1 MNIVKRCHRIG
12 YNMEE
17 YFDIVRNS
25 ALVRDKDSLEKVFEI
40 KTPETLIKVL
50 EDVRKKMTEQ
60 YTFDTYKMRYDILT
74 IVISKLKIKLRKN
87 RIDKIINYVN
97 K

>member
-1 MNIVKRCHRIG
+1 
-12 YNMEE
+12 MEE